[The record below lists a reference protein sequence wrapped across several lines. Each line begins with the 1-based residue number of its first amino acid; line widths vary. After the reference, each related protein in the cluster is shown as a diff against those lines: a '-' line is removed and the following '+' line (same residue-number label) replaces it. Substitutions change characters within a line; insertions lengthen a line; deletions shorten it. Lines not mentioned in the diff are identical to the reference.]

1 MKVTFFC
8 FLLCFPLVTAASE
21 PGGKISGR
29 IVNSE
34 TTGSIASANV
44 FLSDEDSPVSSVRT
58 NQSGNFSF
66 TNLEPGVYRLN
77 IRKNGYSEFVR
88 MVRINENFTL
98 RIQIPLTPASSNP
111 KQVAETEKKDTSDQS
126 ASLSDGLPENKLTLL
141 QPLPDTLGNALRV
154 SFPEKEDTILV
165 VDFPENPPMPVG
177 GLGSIIRNVEYPE
190 LAKRMG
196 IEGKVVVRVRVNEKG
211 EATQVDILKRANSV
225 LNEAAIYTIYKSRF
239 IPAHH
244 HGKNVISQ
252 ITLPI
257 QFSLK

>member
-1 MKVTFFC
+1 MLNLL
-8 FLLCFPLVTAASE
+8 FLTLSLLLSDQ

-34 TTGSIASANV
+34 TTSSVSSATV

-66 TNLEPGVYRLN
+66 TNLQPGIYKLN
-77 IRKNGYSEFVR
+77 IKKNGFSEFVR

-98 RIQIPLTPASSNP
+98 RIQIPLIPAGINP
-111 KQVAETEKKDTSDQS
+111 KQLAENEKK
-126 ASLSDGLPENKLTLL
+126 ATLL
-141 QPLPDTLGNALRV
+141 ESTPLSKVIPEVNSTLLPQLPDTLGDAIPV
-154 SFPEKEDTILV
+154 ATKEMEDSILV
-165 VDFPENPPMPVG
+165 VDFPENPPLPVG

-196 IEGKVVVRVRVNEKG
+196 IEGKVVVRVTVNEKG

-239 IPAHH
+239 TPAQHR
-244 HGKNVISQ
+244 GKNVISQ